1 MKQKWVSILISG
13 LLLIGS
19 LTGCN
24 NGDVTS
30 SGTEGNSQ
38 SSKTTDTSSSENEN
52 SG

>member
-30 SGTEGNSQ
+30 SGTGKRNSP
-38 SSKTTDTSSSENEN
+38 SSTQHDGYLIFGK
-52 SG
+52 